1 MIPLRHQK
9 KNFDSCGYNDFF
21 FYELVRSC
29 WSGTNGWRTQKL
41 SRRRYKIRN
50 NHIYPE
56 GSYFFFFFLVFFFI
70 ILFSPTAE
78 TGGVWPPIYF
88 KTINPNNIPLVNT
101 GILLSSGVLITW
113 AHRDLLGNKGGLTP
127 LILTFTLGIYF
138 LFIQIIEYL
147 ISPLT
152 IRDGVYGSIFF
163 IATGFHGLH
172 VIIGTIFL
180 IVIYYRFLKGRFS
193 RWTHLRCEMAIW
205 YWHFVDVVW
214 LFLYRFVYYWG
225 S

>member
-1 MIPLRHQK
+1 MIFFSMSWWGAVGRERMAGEHRSLVEDGLKLGIIIFILREVL
-9 KNFDSCGYNDFF
+9 FF
-21 FYELVRSC
+21 FTFF
-29 WSGTNGWRTQKL
+29 WS
-41 SRRRYKIRN
+41 
-50 NHIYPE
+50 
-56 GSYFFFFFLVFFFI
+56 FFHYT
-70 ILFSPTAE
+70 FSPTAE

-127 LILTFTLGIYF
+127 LVLTFTLGIYF